1 VRVVPDRAALAE
13 AAAAEFTAAATAAL
27 GARDRFTVALA
38 GGSTPLDLYRRL
50 ASREYAAR
58 VPWPGVH
65 FFWGDERHVPP
76 DHPDSNVGAARAA
89 LLDHVPVPPSNIHR
103 VPAELADAEAAARA
117 YEDEL
122 SRWFAPAGGAPPRF
136 DLVLL
141 GLGADGHTASL
152 FPGSAALAERRR
164 WVVAPWIEKLA
175 AHRIT
180 VTLPVLNAA
189 ARVLFLVSGKDKAP
203 ALRQVLAGPRRPE
216 ELPAQAVEPRDGEV
230 IWLVDGEAAAEWR
243 AAGRGS

>member
-1 VRVVPDRAALAE
+1 MRVVPDRAALAA
-13 AAAAEFTAAATAAL
+13 AAAAEFTAAATAAV
-27 GARDRFTVALA
+27 GARDRFTVSLA

-50 ASREYAAR
+50 ASREYAAL
-58 VPWPGVH
+58 VPWPGIH

-76 DHPDSNVGAARAA
+76 DHPDSNFGAARAA
-89 LLDHVPVPPSNIHR
+89 LLEHVPVPPGNVHR
-103 VPAELADAEAAARA
+103 VPAEIGDAEEAARV

-122 SRWFAPAGGAPPRF
+122 RRCFAPPRGALPRF

-152 FPGSAALAERRR
+152 FPDSSALAERRR

-180 VTLPVLNAA
+180 LTLPVLNAA
-189 ARVLFLVSGKDKAP
+189 ARVLFLVSGKEKAP
-203 ALRQVLAGPRRPE
+203 PLRRVLAGPRGPR
-216 ELPAQAVEPRDGEV
+216 ELPAQAVAPREGEV
-230 IWLVDGEAAAEWR
+230 VWLVDREAAAELE
-243 AAGRGS
+243 GVVLP